1 MPRLCAAIL
10 ASTPRS
16 GAAVDR
22 GASVLVSGFQQT
34 QLMHIADSVLRDGSN
49 KFSKGDNTW
58 LGVAAD
64 VWRGRSIARH
74 PWGPPPASQE
84 KFAVVHIAGNDFKTR
99 GGARVKPW
107 LDESFWDVFTEK
119 MLLLRG
125 ETKGVFLVIWGDY
138 QLWVLG
144 FKDEKKASAAERY
157 DCM

>member
-1 MPRLCAAIL
+1 MRPQGELVPRLCAAIM

-22 GASVLVSGFQQT
+22 GASVPVSGFQQT
-34 QLMHIADSVLRDGSN
+34 QLVHIADSVLCDGSN

-58 LGVAAD
+58 LGVTAD

-74 PWGPPPASQE
+74 PWGAPPGSQE
-84 KFAVVHIAGNDFKTR
+84 KFAVVHIASNDFKTR

-107 LDESFWDVFTEK
+107 LDESFWDVFKEK

-125 ETKGVFLVIWGDY
+125 ETKGVFLVVWG
-138 QLWVLG
+138 G
-144 FKDEKKASAAERY
+144 
-157 DCM
+157 